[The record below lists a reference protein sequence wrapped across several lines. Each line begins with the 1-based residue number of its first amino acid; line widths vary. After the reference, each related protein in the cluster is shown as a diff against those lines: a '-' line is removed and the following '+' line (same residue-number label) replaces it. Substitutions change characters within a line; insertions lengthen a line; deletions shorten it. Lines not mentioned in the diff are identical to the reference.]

1 MMSTSSD
8 QKTTRNKP
16 NYLYSI
22 VSVALVL
29 FLIGLFGLVLLHAQR
44 LMRLFKE
51 QITITVELKD
61 STLAN
66 DIANLE
72 QALVQSPF
80 VKDGRVQFVSRE
92 EAAQLMQE
100 DFGED
105 FLKLGLPNPFYDV
118 FTFNVKADYLQKDS
132 LEFLKSKILAQ
143 YSVVSDVYYQ
153 ENVIE
158 QVGHN
163 IQRIRYLTLALSVAL
178 LLIATALIYNTV
190 RLALYAN
197 RFLIKNMELVGAS
210 WEFISRPYLI
220 RGMMHGLFSG
230 LLAVAALAAMLF
242 IVQRQLPDLREL
254 NNPAGFAT
262 LFAGLIVLG
271 MLMNV
276 ISTYLVVT
284 KYLKMRVDDLY
295 Y

>member
-80 VKDGRVQFVSRE
+80 VKGGRVQFVSRE

-143 YSVVSDVYYQ
+143 YPVVGDVYYQ

-163 IQRIRYLTLALSVAL
+163 IRRIRYLTLALAVAL

-295 Y
+295 

>member
-80 VKDGRVQFVSRE
+80 VKGGRVQFVSRE

-100 DFGED
+100 DFGAD

-143 YSVVSDVYYQ
+143 YPVVGDVYYQ

-163 IQRIRYLTLALSVAL
+163 IRRIRYLTLALAVAL